1 LLYRKF
7 IWQALHALLLLVAT
21 ATVVIIYNTLQ
32 AKLLA
37 NIYLFIYVLFVFFIL
52 FYSFFFGSNTDTVHK
67 YTDFGCSKI
76 IVLHFRFCICRF
88 WPEFGII
95 IDKTTK
101 INARIAWDI
110 LV

>member
-1 LLYRKF
+1 
-7 IWQALHALLLLVAT
+7 LV
-21 ATVVIIYNTLQ
+21 VQIV
-32 AKLLA
+32 
-37 NIYLFIYVLFVFFIL
+37 
-52 FYSFFFGSNTDTVHK
+52 G
-67 YTDFGCSKI
+67 I

-88 WPEFGII
+88 WSEFGII